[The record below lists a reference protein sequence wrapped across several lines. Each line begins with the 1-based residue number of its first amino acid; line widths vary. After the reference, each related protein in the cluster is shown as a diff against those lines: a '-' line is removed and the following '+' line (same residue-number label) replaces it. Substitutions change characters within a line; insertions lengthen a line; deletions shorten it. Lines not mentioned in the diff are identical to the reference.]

1 MCHPDLATH
10 TMVAITSPEIWGIV
24 SIMDSQVTRS
34 RQRIL
39 ECAVVLLTE
48 SGVPAQLV
56 EAAAEAARVPVSSA
70 KLFFQNDEELIL
82 AFYLRLANDLE
93 VRASALPPEGVA
105 NRFRKLMLAKLELVG
120 PYREAFAGLFAKMLD
135 PRANIGVLSKQTE
148 LVRLRARAAFAKVVH
163 GADDAPDAATQL
175 IQGLYAA
182 HLALLLIWS
191 QDQTPDS
198 KSTHAALEM
207 VCKLAALVCRFRWT
221 SISASMLASIG
232 AICGPLIDPPADP
245 ETTTRA
251 RKILGLVFRHRRA
264 LPGAAECEHAP
275 SDELCEQCLEP
286 HLPLVR
292 RFVGADLPVH
302 FVLPAF
308 PAKSPNPGKVLG
320 RMPDMAE
327 ELSLKFL
334 DNLCGEI
341 QKIYQPGA
349 RITICSDG
357 LVFSDLVGV
366 MDSDVKSYGER
377 IARAIEEL
385 RLESLESF
393 HMQDLY
399 DEAGSGEQMREWLC
413 RHYSESNETIRERLH
428 SNQSQQALFNGIQRF
443 LFEDQVEIEKGKSR
457 SRIRSECKERTYEV
471 VRRSDAWGRLV
482 ADCFPA
488 SLRLSIHPQPPHS
501 EKIGI
506 LLAESQDVWL
516 TPWHAVA
523 LKENGRFRL
532 VKRRE
537 AEDLGASV
545 VVKNGLPSYMELPS
559 D

>member
-1 MCHPDLATH
+1 
-10 TMVAITSPEIWGIV
+10 
-24 SIMDSQVTRS
+24 MDSQVTRS

-39 ECAVVLLTE
+39 ESAVVLLRE
-48 SGVPAQLV
+48 GNLPGQLV
-56 EAAAEAARVPVSSA
+56 EAAAAAARVPLANA
-70 KLFFQNDEELIL
+70 KQFFQNDEELIL

-105 NRFRKLMLAKLELVG
+105 ERFRVLMLAKLGLVG

-135 PRANIGVLSKQTE
+135 PRTNIGVFSKQTE

-163 GADDAPDAATQL
+163 GANDAPDAETQL
-175 IQGLYAA
+175 IQALYAA

-191 QDQTPDS
+191 QDQSPDS

-207 VCKLAALVCRFRWT
+207 VSKLTALVCRFRWT
-221 SISASMLASIG
+221 PISATMLESIG
-232 AICGPLIDPPADP
+232 AICGPLVDPPADR
-245 ETTTRA
+245 ETTARA
-251 RKILGLVFRHRRA
+251 REILRVVFQHRRT
-264 LPGAAECEHAP
+264 LPGAANCAEAASGDVCQ
-275 SDELCEQCLEP
+275 QCLEP

-292 RFVGADLPVH
+292 RFIGAGLPIH

-308 PAKSPNPGKVLG
+308 PAKSPNQEKVLG
-320 RMPDMAE
+320 RIPDKAE
-327 ELSLKFL
+327 ELSLQFL
-334 DNLCGEI
+334 HDLCGEI
-341 QKIYQPGA
+341 RKIHGPGA

-366 MDSDVKSYGER
+366 TDSDVNNYGEQ
-377 IARAIEEL
+377 ITQMIEQL
-385 RLESLESF
+385 HLDSLETF

-413 RHYSESNETIRERLH
+413 HHYAESQETIRERLH
-428 SNQSQQALFNGIQRF
+428 SNDSQQALFNGIQRF
-443 LFEDQVEIEKGKSR
+443 LFEDQVAIEEGKSR
-457 SRIRSECKERTYEV
+457 TRIRAECKERTYV
-471 VRRSDAWGRLV
+471 LVRRSDAWGRLV

-506 LLAESQDVWL
+506 LLAESRDVWL

-523 LKENGRFRL
+523 LNENGHFRL
-532 VKRRE
+532 AKRRE
-537 AEDLGASV
+537 AEALGASV
-545 VVKNGLPSYMELPS
+545 VLEDGVPSYMDLRQ
-559 D
+559 

>member
-1 MCHPDLATH
+1 
-10 TMVAITSPEIWGIV
+10 
-24 SIMDSQVTRS
+24 MDSQVKRS

-39 ECAVVLLTE
+39 ESAVVLLRD
-48 SGVPAQLV
+48 GGLPGQLV
-56 EAAAEAARVPVSSA
+56 EAAAEAARVPVANA
-70 KLFFQNDEELIL
+70 KQFFQNDEELIL

-93 VRASALPPEGVA
+93 TRASALPPEGVA
-105 NRFRKLMLAKLELVG
+105 ERFRALMLAKLGLVG
-120 PYREAFAGLFAKMLD
+120 PYRAAFAGLFAKMLD
-135 PRANIGVLSKQTE
+135 PRTNIGVLSKQTE
-148 LVRLRARAAFAKVVH
+148 LVRLRARAAFAKVVN
-163 GADDAPDAATQL
+163 GAEDAPKAATQL

-207 VCKLAALVCRFRWT
+207 VCKLTALVCRFSWMPM
-221 SISASMLASIG
+221 SATMLESVG
-232 AICGPLIDPPADP
+232 AICGPLVDPPADP
-245 ETTTRA
+245 DTTARA
-251 RKILGLVFRHRRA
+251 RDILRLVFRHRRT
-264 LPGAAECEHAP
+264 LPGAEKCAQTASDEACEH
-275 SDELCEQCLEP
+275 CLEP

-292 RFVGADLPVH
+292 RFIGAGLPIH

-308 PAKSPNPGKVLG
+308 PAKSPNPAKVLG
-320 RMPDMAE
+320 RLPDMAE
-327 ELSLKFL
+327 ELSLRSL
-334 DNLCGEI
+334 QERCQEI
-341 QKIYQPGA
+341 QAIHPPGA

-366 MDSDVKSYGER
+366 TDADVNSYGER
-377 IARAIEEL
+377 ITQMIEQL
-385 RLESLESF
+385 HLDSLETF

-413 RHYSESNETIRERLH
+413 RHYAESSETIRERLH
-428 SNQSQQALFNGIQRF
+428 SNESQQALFNGIQRF
-443 LFEDQVEIEKGKSR
+443 LFEDQVDIEKGKSR
-457 SRIRSECKERTYEV
+457 TRIRSECKERTYEV

-506 LLAESQDVWL
+506 LLAESGDVWL

-523 LKENGRFRL
+523 LKENGNFRL

-537 AEDLGASV
+537 AEDLGASTV
-545 VVKNGLPSYMELPS
+545 FSNGSPSHLEIS
-559 D
+559 R

>member
-1 MCHPDLATH
+1 
-10 TMVAITSPEIWGIV
+10 
-24 SIMDSQVTRS
+24 MDSQVTRS

-39 ECAVVLLTE
+39 ESAVVLLKE
-48 SGVPAQLV
+48 GGLPGQLV
-56 EAAAEAARVPVSSA
+56 EAAAQTARVPVANA
-70 KLFFQNDEELIL
+70 KQFFQNDEELIL
-82 AFYLRLANDLE
+82 ALYLRLANDLE
-93 VRASALPPEGVA
+93 VRASALPPNGVA
-105 NRFRKLMLAKLELVG
+105 ERFRTLMLAKLELVG
-120 PYREAFAGLFAKMLD
+120 PYRQAFAGLFAKMLD
-135 PRANIGVLSKQTE
+135 PRTNIGVLSKQTE

-163 GADDAPDAATQL
+163 GADDAPNASTEL

-207 VCKLAALVCRFRWT
+207 VCKLTTLVCRFRWT
-221 SISASMLASIG
+221 PMSATMLENVG
-232 AICGPLIDPPADP
+232 AVCGPLVDPPAHPD
-245 ETTTRA
+245 TTARA
-251 RKILGLVFRHRRA
+251 REILRLVFRHRRI
-264 LPGAAECEHAP
+264 LPGSEKCEQTASDEVCEH
-275 SDELCEQCLEP
+275 CLEP

-292 RFVGADLPVH
+292 RFIGAGLPIH

-308 PAKSPNPGKVLG
+308 PAKSPNPAKVLG
-320 RMPDMAE
+320 RLPDMAE
-327 ELSLKFL
+327 ELSLQSL
-334 DNLCGEI
+334 QERCREI
-341 QKIYQPGA
+341 QAIHPPGA

-366 MDSDVKSYGER
+366 TDSDVNNYGER
-377 IARAIEEL
+377 ITQMIEL
-385 RLESLESF
+385 LHLDSLETF

-413 RHYSESNETIRERLH
+413 RHYAESNETIRERLH
-428 SNQSQQALFNGIQRF
+428 SNESQQALFNGIQRF
-443 LFEDQVEIEKGKSR
+443 LFEDQVEIEKEKSR
-457 SRIRSECKERTYEV
+457 TRIRSECKERTYEV

-482 ADCFPA
+482 TDCFPA

-506 LLAESQDVWL
+506 LLGESPDVWL

-523 LKENGRFRL
+523 LKENGKFRL

-537 AEDLGASV
+537 AVDLGASIV
-545 VVKNGLPSYMELPS
+545 SNHGLPSYMETS
-559 D
+559 R

>member
-1 MCHPDLATH
+1 
-10 TMVAITSPEIWGIV
+10 
-24 SIMDSQVTRS
+24 MDSQVTRS

-39 ECAVVLLTE
+39 ESAVVLLRE
-48 SGVPAQLV
+48 GGLPGQLV
-56 EAAAEAARVPVSSA
+56 EAAAEAARVPVSNA

-82 AFYLRLANDLE
+82 ALYLRLANDLE
-93 VRASALPPEGVA
+93 VRASALPPGGVA
-105 NRFRKLMLAKLELVG
+105 ERFRALMLAKLGLVK
-120 PYREAFAGLFAKMLD
+120 PYREAFASLFAKMLD
-135 PRANIGVLSKQTE
+135 PRTNVGVLSKQTE

-163 GADDAPDAATQL
+163 GADDAPGAATQL

-182 HLALLLIWS
+182 HLALLLVWS

-207 VCKLAALVCRFRWT
+207 VCKLTALVSQFRWT
-221 SISASMLASIG
+221 PVSATIVESIG
-232 AICGPLIDPPADP
+232 TICGPLVDPPADP
-245 ETTTRA
+245 LATARA
-251 RKILGLVFRHRRA
+251 REILRLVFRHRRT
-264 LPGAAECEHAP
+264 LPGTEKCAQDA
-275 SDELCEQCLEP
+275 SGDVCEQCLEP

-308 PAKSPNPGKVLG
+308 PAKSPNPEKVLG

-334 DNLCGEI
+334 DSLCSEI
-341 QKIYQPGA
+341 RAIYPPGA

-366 MDSDVKSYGER
+366 TDSDVTNYGER
-377 IARAIEEL
+377 IAQMIAQM
-385 RLESLESF
+385 RLESLETF

-399 DEAGSGEQMREWLC
+399 DEVGSGEQMREWLC
-413 RHYSESNETIRERLH
+413 RHYADSSETIRERLH
-428 SNQSQQALFNGIQRF
+428 SNESQQALFNGIQRF
-443 LFEDQVEIEKGKSR
+443 LFEDQVEIEKEKSR
-457 SRIRSECKERTYEV
+457 SRIRSECKEKTYEV

-501 EKIGI
+501 EKLGI
-506 LLAESQDVWL
+506 LLCESRDVWL
-516 TPWHAVA
+516 TPWHGVA
-523 LKENGRFRL
+523 FKENGRFRL
-532 VKRRE
+532 IKRRE
-537 AEDLGASV
+537 AEELGASV
-545 VVKNGLPSYMELPS
+545 VLKEGLPSYMELHQ
-559 D
+559 